1 MYFML
6 IWTKSTVYLFNS
18 QIVQITTYIF
28 LLKRKSVQH
37 IIKSH
42 YLRKTSLHVVD
53 RMETHLSCDNLQCRI
68 SSTLQE
74 AKSEFILGQHTIWIT
89 PHQRVVILTNTS
101 LYVCLYSTPDA
112 FNWVQHVAVRG
123 EATNVKPSK
132 SCSVINSSHR
142 V

>member
-6 IWTKSTVYLFNS
+6 IWTKSTVYSFNS
-18 QIVQITTYIF
+18 QIVQITTDIF

-42 YLRKTSLHVVD
+42 YPRKMSLHVVD
-53 RMETHLSCDNLQCRI
+53 RIETHLSCNNLQCRI
-68 SSTLQE
+68 SKTLQE
-74 AKSEFILGQHTIWIT
+74 KSEFFLGQHTIWIT
-89 PHQRVVILTNTS
+89 PHQRVVILTITL

-123 EATNVKPSK
+123 EATNVKT
-132 SCSVINSSHR
+132 
-142 V
+142 